1 MKKLTVKK
9 GSECM
14 ACLACVQACS
24 NAFYKEFH
32 PDKSCI
38 QIIEKNGAAKPMVCV
53 QCGKCAKACEAG
65 AITQNAKG
73 VYTINKKLC
82 TQCGKCAEACP
93 MGLEPFLLNK
103 LARNGMTEELEDNA
117 VQDCIECGCCLYS
130 CPANIP
136 LLDIIRIAKGEVIR
150 AIRART
156 APKK

>member
-53 QCGKCAKACEAG
+53 QCGKCAEVCPFHVLVKVAEQPASKCIACG
-65 AITQNAKG
+65 ICAK
-73 VYTINKKLC
+73 
-82 TQCGKCAEACP
+82 ACP
-93 MGLEPFLLNK
+93 MEILEVVE
-103 LARNGMTEELEDNA
+103 A
-117 VQDCIECGCCLYS
+117 
-130 CPANIP
+130 
-136 LLDIIRIAKGEVIR
+136 
-150 AIRART
+150 
-156 APKK
+156 

>member
-14 ACLACVQACS
+14 ACLECVQACS
-24 NAFYKEFH
+24 KAFYKEFH
-32 PDKSCI
+32 QDKSCI

-82 TQCGKCAEACP
+82 TQCGKCAEVCPFHVLVKVPEQPASKCIACGICVKACP
-93 MGLEPFLLNK
+93 MEILEIV
-103 LARNGMTEELEDNA
+103 E
-117 VQDCIECGCCLYS
+117 S
-130 CPANIP
+130 
-136 LLDIIRIAKGEVIR
+136 
-150 AIRART
+150 
-156 APKK
+156 